1 MQEQQEQQELQE
13 RQERQESEK
22 QPADSEEL
30 LSLLEADEEFSG
42 CSSYIRIGQQCRCE
56 LSTGHETRSCRL
68 RSRGIELCLKPL
80 AARAAGQCR
89 VVVVQKIASKQLTRH
104 LERLGCRVVSCHLSV
119 MSNFGLDDNLLYNDK
134 ITLSMQQKKDYG
146 NSAPYNCLRTATGHI
161 EVIDLFTLDIDRVG
175 LQAAREVLLETR
187 EDVSRHWIAPLV
199 TRIRQMY
206 IKLNFGDDPSTD
218 SEGKQKLSGY
228 IDILRSFRM
237 ANFTLVSSSDH
248 SPCEKLADHD
258 CLSTSYDT
266 VWINKQLM

>member
-1 MQEQQEQQELQE
+1 MQEQQEQQERQE

-22 QPADSEEL
+22 QPADLEEL

-56 LSTGHETRSCRL
+56 LSTWHETRSCRL

-89 VVVVQKIASKQLTRH
+89 VVVVQKTASEQLTRH
-104 LERLGCRVVSCHLSV
+104 LERLGCRVVSCHLSA
-119 MSNFGLDDNLLYNDK
+119 MPNFGLDDNLLYSDN
-134 ITLSMQQKKDYG
+134 ITLSMQQRYDYG
-146 NSAPYNCLRTATGHI
+146 DNAPYNCLRTAMGHKD
-161 EVIDLFTLDIDRVG
+161 VIDFFSLDIDPVG
-175 LQAAREVLLETR
+175 LQSVREVLLETR

-206 IKLNFGDDPSTD
+206 IKFNFGDDLSTD
-218 SEGKQKLSGY
+218 SEGKPKLIEY

-248 SPCEKLADHD
+248 SPCENSYDHD

-266 VWINKQLM
+266 VWINK